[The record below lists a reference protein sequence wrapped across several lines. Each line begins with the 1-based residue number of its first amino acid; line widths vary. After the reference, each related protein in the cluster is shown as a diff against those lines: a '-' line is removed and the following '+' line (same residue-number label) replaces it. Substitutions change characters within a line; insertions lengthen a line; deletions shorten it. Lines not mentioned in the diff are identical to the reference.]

1 MNEEIKISQF
11 KFGSWQQQYEYK
23 SFLPTLINREWE
35 IDNIKLQT
43 ILSQASRFLGE
54 LNAFSQLVPDIDF
67 FIKMHINKEA
77 VTSSKIEGTQTKIEE
92 ALLSKDDL
100 IPEKRSDWIEVNNYI
115 QAMEYSIKTLE
126 ALPISNRLIKETHKI
141 LLEGTRGEKKLPG
154 EFRSSQN
161 WIGGTSIKDAVFIPP
176 HYNELPNLMSDLEK
190 FINNEKINISEL
202 LRIAITHYQFETIHP
217 FLDGNGRIGRLLITL
232 QLVSKNILS
241 KPALYLSDF
250 FEKNRTLYYDN
261 LMRVRQTNDLTSWL
275 KFFLVGV
282 VETSKSSVQS
292 FKDIIA
298 LKENIISERLIK
310 LGKRRSRGEKL
321 LTELFKDP
329 IINAQQ
335 ITKKIN
341 VSKPTANSLIK
352 DFQQLDIL
360 YEFTGYKR
368 NRIFFFHEYIDIFKE
383 S

>member
-202 LRIAITHYQFETIHP
+202 LRIAITHYQFDKMDNPTIYIRNEIH
-217 FLDGNGRIGRLLITL
+217 
-232 QLVSKNILS
+232 K
-241 KPALYLSDF
+241 
-250 FEKNRTLYYDN
+250 
-261 LMRVRQTNDLTSWL
+261 
-275 KFFLVGV
+275 
-282 VETSKSSVQS
+282 
-292 FKDIIA
+292 
-298 LKENIISERLIK
+298 IK
-310 LGKRRSRGEKL
+310 
-321 LTELFKDP
+321 
-329 IINAQQ
+329 
-335 ITKKIN
+335 
-341 VSKPTANSLIK
+341 
-352 DFQQLDIL
+352 
-360 YEFTGYKR
+360 
-368 NRIFFFHEYIDIFKE
+368 
-383 S
+383 